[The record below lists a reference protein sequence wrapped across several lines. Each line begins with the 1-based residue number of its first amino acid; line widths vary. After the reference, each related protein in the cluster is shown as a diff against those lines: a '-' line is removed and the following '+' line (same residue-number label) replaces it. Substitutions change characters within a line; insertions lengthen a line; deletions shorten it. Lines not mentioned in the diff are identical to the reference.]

1 MEALLDTAFTA
12 YVLGSG
18 VAGERGPRARQREG
32 DEVYKKNTPL
42 EFPRR
47 GAGARQCA
55 ESKRS
60 GGERW
65 PYFWDTARRPFGNFG
80 CVPTLEKDSSTTFW
94 TCFFKLAHPPNH
106 TNPYGEFAPFGRGR
120 GCPLARGDAYWGI
133 SAFFWQFRCDNVIWC
148 NITAN
153 TWGQAGRGPPRAGQT
168 LGALRAAPR
177 AWGMTHI
184 FLPRVY
190 VIWKTKST
198 IIFFM

>member
-1 MEALLDTAFTA
+1 MRGGWRRPSAHSRATDRTLMPVTAMEALLDTAFTA

-80 CVPTLEKDSSTTFW
+80 CVPTLEEDSSTTFW
-94 TCFFKLAHPPNH
+94 TCFFKLAPPPNH
-106 TNPYGEFAPFGRGR
+106 INSNGEFASFGEGR

-133 SAFFWQFRCDNVIWC
+133 SAFFWQFRCGLVRLIINYSC
-148 NITAN
+148 N
-153 TWGQAGRGPPRAGQT
+153 
-168 LGALRAAPR
+168 
-177 AWGMTHI
+177 H
-184 FLPRVY
+184 
-190 VIWKTKST
+190 
-198 IIFFM
+198 FFPSFPILSEFSFT